1 MEKFKNS
8 LLYRGFHCND
18 NGDKTIVVDGMKLQ
32 GYWVIGYLHMTNGL
46 AFITPYTLKVT
57 YVPKHS
63 TLMSPAVA
71 VIKDTVCICTGVYDD
86 NDDGTPALIFQ
97 NDIVVYNDGFHYFK
111 GRVCFEGGAFGIGC
125 ESTIPI
131 ESHSD
136 NFISFYE
143 MIFNQEVWDDFNQVQ
158 NVTVLGNMWEVDVNA

>member
-1 MEKFKNS
+1 
-8 LLYRGFHCND
+8 
-18 NGDKTIVVDGMKLQ
+18 
-32 GYWVIGYLHMTNGL
+32 
-46 AFITPYTLKVT
+46 
-57 YVPKHS
+57 
-63 TLMSPAVA
+63 MSPAVA
-71 VIKDTVCICTGVYDD
+71 VVKDTVCICTGVYDD

-131 ESHSD
+131 ESRSD
-136 NFISFYE
+136 NFVSFHE